1 MKKFLILLISIFIF
15 MNSSIFASSEYIE
28 FLSGEQDDGAIYL
41 DSYEDYMNA
50 IGDVNEQDYYKEEY
64 NNMIAEAMTYFNS
77 YNRSDVVKA
86 KVLSIENTKEYYSYD
101 NYGSY
106 KIKYQPIKVQILE
119 YFIFNL

>member
-1 MKKFLILLISIFIF
+1 MVTKRGESMKKFLILLISIFIF

-64 NNMIAEAMTYFNS
+64 NNTYLIQGIKK
-77 YNRSDVVKA
+77 RVK
-86 KVLSIENTKEYYSYD
+86 KVGD
-101 NYGSY
+101 
-106 KIKYQPIKVQILE
+106 
-119 YFIFNL
+119 